1 MGSSLYSGHSAGA
14 GGRLSGLD
22 AAAYAIWK
30 KLGFLAS
37 GQLGYGREVIII
49 WPLIMTF
56 FQGIGIMV

>member
-37 GQLGYGREVIII
+37 GQLGYGREVIVI
-49 WPLIMTF
+49 
-56 FQGIGIMV
+56 